1 MTAPL
6 QVSTSTHN
14 IAIAYDYSTYYERM
28 ATALETIATKLTSI
42 EQLSTSTGVRVVG
55 PYDWTQGVESYNWYI
70 LQNHGFTTST
80 VTLNQ
85 LNTLIQNMKS
95 VAGQFPTYE

>member
-6 QVSTSTHN
+6 QTSTSTHN
-14 IAIAYDYSTYYERM
+14 IAIAYDYSEYYERM

-55 PYDWTQGVESYNWYI
+55 PYDWTEGIEAYNWYI
-70 LQNHGFTTST
+70 LQNHAFTTST
-80 VTLNQ
+80 VTLSQ
-85 LNTLIQNMKS
+85 LNTLIEKMKS
-95 VAGQFPTYE
+95 VSNQFPTYE